1 MSLGRNELISLTLV
15 LLLAV
20 MPTWSSTYAI
30 SFCITAF
37 MYVALSG
44 AWNLFSG
51 MTGYVSLGQ
60 GLFFGIGAYAFATA
74 MAIWGWNPLAA
85 FAASVVAAAASA
97 LVLGVVLFTTRLR
110 IAYFAI
116 VMLGFNEIA
125 KTIIA
130 NTNRLGSSYGLTV
143 PPLSNTLIA
152 YYFLLV
158 LAIVVTATVY
168 VLKQTRWGY
177 GLKAILGDEVA
188 AEMTGID
195 TLAHKI
201 AMFVISAVFIALAGG
216 MVAWYWSYIDPY
228 MAFDLTIS
236 FEMVVMTVFGGFGT
250 VLGPVLGAV
259 VMSGLKEV
267 LSTSMPNIHPIV
279 FGVLIVMLILWCPG
293 GIIQVAE
300 RLRRRFRGQLVAA
313 KEGA

>member
-1 MSLGRNELISLTLV
+1 MSFGRNELISLALV

-20 MPTWSSTYAI
+20 MPMWSSTYAI

-74 MAIWGWNPLAA
+74 MVIFGWNPLAA
-85 FAASVVAAAASA
+85 FAASVVASAASA

-116 VMLGFNEIA
+116 VMLGFNEIT

-130 NTNRLGSSYGLTV
+130 NTNKLGSSYGLTV
-143 PPLSNTLIA
+143 PPLSNNLIA
-152 YYFLLV
+152 YYFLLA
-158 LAIVVTATVY
+158 LAIIVTASAY
-168 VLKQTRWGY
+168 ALRRTRWGY

-201 AMFVISAVFIALAGG
+201 AMFVVSAVFIALAGG

-279 FGVLIVMLILWCPG
+279 FGVLIVMLVLWCPG

-300 RLRRRFRGQLVAA
+300 RLRRRLRGQLVAA
-313 KEGA
+313 REGV

>member
-1 MSLGRNELISLTLV
+1 MSLGRNELISLAV
-15 LLLAV
+15 LLVLAV
-20 MPTWSSTYAI
+20 MPAWSSSYAI
-30 SFCITAF
+30 TFCITAF

-74 MAIWGWNPLAA
+74 MAILGWNPLAA
-85 FAASVVAAAASA
+85 FAASVTVAAASA
-97 LVLGVVLFTTRLR
+97 LVLGLVLFSTRLR

-130 NTNRLGSSYGLTV
+130 NTKSLGSSYGLTV
-143 PPLSNTLIA
+143 PPLSSNLVA

-158 LAIVVTATVY
+158 LAFVVTGSVY
-168 VLKQTRWGY
+168 ALKYTRWGY
-177 GLKAILGDEVA
+177 GLKAIVGDEVA

-195 TLAHKI
+195 TLAHKL
-201 AMFVISAVFIALAGG
+201 AMFVLSAVFIALAGG

-267 LSTSMPNIHPIV
+267 LSTSLPNIHPIV
-279 FGVLIVMLILWCPG
+279 FGVLIVVLVLWCPG

-300 RLRRRFRGQLVAA
+300 RLRKRFRAQLVAA
-313 KEGA
+313 GKGA

>member
-1 MSLGRNELISLTLV
+1 MSLGRNELIALALV
-15 LLLAV
+15 LVLGV
-20 MPTWSSTYAI
+20 MPAWSSSYAI

-51 MTGYVSLGQ
+51 LTGYVSLGQ

-74 MAIWGWNPLAA
+74 MVILGWSPLAA
-85 FAASVVAAAASA
+85 FAVSVVAAAVSA
-97 LVLGVVLFTTRLR
+97 LVLGLVLFSTRLR

-130 NTNRLGSSYGLTV
+130 NTNSLGSSYGLTL
-143 PPLSNTLIA
+143 PPLSSNLIA

-158 LAIVVTATVY
+158 LAFMVTASVY
-168 VLKQTRWGY
+168 ALRHTRWGY
-177 GLKAILGDEVA
+177 GLRAIIGDEVA

-195 TLAHKI
+195 TLAHKL
-201 AMFVISAVFIALAGG
+201 ATFVLSAVFIALAGG

-236 FEMVVMTVFGGFGT
+236 FEMVLMTIFGGFGT
-250 VLGPVLGAV
+250 VLGPVVGAV
-259 VMSGLKEV
+259 VMSGLKEE
-267 LSTSMPNIHPIV
+267 LSTSLPNIHPIV
-279 FGVLIVMLILWCPG
+279 FGVLIVVLVLWCPG
-293 GIIQVAE
+293 GIVQVAA
-300 RLRRRFRGQLVAA
+300 RLRKRFRSQPVTARESA
-313 KEGA
+313 